1 MNTPA
6 AIGDNWSW
14 RFTRGAIRIE
24 HAQQLAAITELTDR
38 DLVTPEDE
46 QV

>member
-6 AIGDNWSW
+6 GIGDNWSW
-14 RFTRGAIRIE
+14 RFTRGAIRAG
-24 HAQQLAAITELTDR
+24 HAQQLAALTEITDR
-38 DLVTPEDE
+38 DLVTPEGE